1 MTLSDMA
8 KELDVCVDTFK
19 RKLVKLG
26 LKDFDGAKFVP
37 PRDFNA
43 AYWRRPCMR
52 CKGTDRRPKNQFI
65 CSRCK
70 QTDYEY
76 LWHCMKVRPTGD
88 TSRRSSLLWLAVYPT
103 RCSSN
108 YPWHGELTTLYTK
121 DMTYTH
127 SLNVNAGSWTQKNTQ
142 RLFYLALSSQKERD
156 TRKNLTCH
164 LFLQFSLTIAWS
176 TLTWAMIRFLFV
188 LVVEDSET

>member
-1 MTLSDMA
+1 LPKHIIFDANQIEWIESNLDSMTLSDMA

-76 LWHCMKVRPTGD
+76 L
-88 TSRRSSLLWLAVYPT
+88 
-103 RCSSN
+103 
-108 YPWHGELTTLYTK
+108 
-121 DMTYTH
+121 
-127 SLNVNAGSWTQKNTQ
+127 
-142 RLFYLALSSQKERD
+142 
-156 TRKNLTCH
+156 
-164 LFLQFSLTIAWS
+164 
-176 TLTWAMIRFLFV
+176 
-188 LVVEDSET
+188 